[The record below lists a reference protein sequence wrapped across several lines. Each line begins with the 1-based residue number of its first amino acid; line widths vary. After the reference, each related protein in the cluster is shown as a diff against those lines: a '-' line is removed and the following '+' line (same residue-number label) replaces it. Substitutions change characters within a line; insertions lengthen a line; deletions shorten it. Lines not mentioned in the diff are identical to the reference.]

1 MKLAYLDGPELRGA
15 LIAACDHVQEQRA
28 ELNRINVFPVPD
40 GDTGTNFALTTR
52 SIADRLRAHTDPS
65 LGAVAREAAEAGI
78 LGARGNCGM
87 ILSHYLLG
95 FSESVG
101 DRAALSVPELVQ
113 ALRYATDHVY
123 RALESPVEGTIL
135 TVMRE
140 TAEEAESRTFANFP
154 ILFRRLLRRAY
165 DALARTPDLL
175 PVLRT
180 AGVVDAGAKGFVHL
194 LEGIAAYVSGDP
206 IVALS
211 EVASGYDGASATR
224 AAGAPEL
231 ARPDAAVLCAPNGPA
246 ASATMAAALAEYP
259 TESERYRYCTEALV
273 RGPALPDGDTVRA
286 ALRERGDSLVVIR
299 TGDLLKIHIHTDAP
313 EELFA
318 YLRTLGELATHKAED
333 MHAQHAALVRGGG
346 HLQLARRPVVVVTDT
361 ACDLPEE
368 VVRAHGIHLVP
379 LSLVFENEV
388 LRDRVDI
395 SADVFARRLLAG
407 EHPTTSQ
414 PTPAAFLEAYE
425 NAAEE
430 GEAIVAVTLSGAL
443 SGTLTSAEAAARRF
457 QPGMAGN
464 APRGGSGREVGRAD
478 PPGASGGGAGAG
490 AGGATSG
497 RAAVHVVDSRGA
509 TLLQGLLALRAA
521 ELGALGLTPPEIAAE
536 LARIRENSGLFFT
549 VDVFDN
555 LLASGRVGR
564 GRAILGSLLDIK
576 PILAMDDVGRV
587 TPLAR
592 VRGRKQLLPRV
603 MELLEERVPPGSGR
617 VRFGVVH
624 VACEEVLEEIATELR
639 ARYGAETEVLTG
651 PASPVLATHVG
662 PGAWGLAYLHAG
674 PGSKV

>member
-15 LIAACDHVQEQRA
+15 LIAACDYVQEQRA

-101 DRAALSVPELVQ
+101 DRTGVTVAELVQ
-113 ALRYATDHVY
+113 ALRDAADHVY
-123 RALESPVEGTIL
+123 RALETPVEGTIV

-140 TAEEAESRTFANFP
+140 TAEEAESRSFANFP

-206 IVALS
+206 IVALG
-211 EVASGYDGASATR
+211 EVAPAYVAT
-224 AAGAPEL
+224 PS
-231 ARPDAAVLCAPNGPA
+231 ARPDAAPVLASAAAAAPCAAGDPA
-246 ASATMAAALAEYP
+246 AGAVLAAALAEYP

-273 RGPALPDGDTVRA
+273 RGPALPEGEVVRA
-286 ALRERGDSLVVIR
+286 VLRERGDSLVVIR
-299 TGDLLKIHIHTDAP
+299 TGDLLKVHIHTDAP
-313 EELFA
+313 EEIFA

-333 MHAQHAALVRGGG
+333 MHAQHAALARGGG

-368 VVRAHGIHLVP
+368 VVRAHGIQLVP
-379 LSLVFENEV
+379 LSLVFETEV
-388 LRDRVDI
+388 LRDRVEI
-395 SADVFARRLLAG
+395 SADDFARRLLAG

-414 PTPAAFLEAYE
+414 PTPAAFLESYE
-425 NAAEE
+425 RAAEE

-443 SGTLTSAEAAARRF
+443 SGTFASAEAAARRF
-457 QPGMAGN
+457 QPGSAGGQPEEVTGCEVRS
-464 APRGGSGREVGRAD
+464 ADPRGAVVGGDSG
-478 PPGASGGGAGAG
+478 
-490 AGGATSG
+490 G

-521 ELGALGLTPPEIAAE
+521 ELGELGLTPSEIRAE
-536 LARIRENSGLFFT
+536 LARIREHSGLFFT

-603 MELLEERVPPGSGR
+603 MELLEERVPPGSGP

-624 VACEEVLEEIATELR
+624 VACEEVLDEIAGELR
-639 ARYGAETEVLTG
+639 ARYGKETEVLTG

-662 PGAWGLAYLHAG
+662 PGAWGLAYLSGG
-674 PGSKV
+674 PGTKTQS

>member
-1 MKLAYLDGPELRGA
+1 MKLAYLDGPALRGA
-15 LIAACDHVQEQRA
+15 LIAACDYVQEQRA

-95 FSESVG
+95 FADSVG
-101 DRAALSVPELVQ
+101 DRARMSVDEFTQ
-113 ALRYATDHVY
+113 ALRDATDHVY
-123 RALESPVEGTIL
+123 RALESPVEGTIV

-140 TAEEAESRTFANFP
+140 TAEEAESRSFANFP

-194 LEGIAAYVSGDP
+194 LEGIVAYVSGDP
-206 IVALS
+206 IVALGG
-211 EVASGYDGASATR
+211 E
-224 AAGAPEL
+224 AAF
-231 ARPDAAVLCAPNGPA
+231 DAAAFGESA
-246 ASATMAAALAEYP
+246 AIDDAVPLGEAAVAVGAAAAALAEYP
-259 TESERYRYCTEALV
+259 TEAERYRYCTEALV
-273 RGPALPDGDTVRA
+273 RGAALPDADTVRA
-286 ALRERGDSLVVIR
+286 ALRGYGDSLVVIR
-299 TGDLLKIHIHTDAP
+299 SGELLKVHIHTDVP
-313 EELFA
+313 EELFS
-318 YLRTLGELATHKAED
+318 YLRTLGELATRKAED
-333 MHAQHAALVRGGG
+333 MHAQHAALARGGT
-346 HLQLARRPVVVVTDT
+346 HLELARRPVVVVADT

-379 LSLVFENEV
+379 LSLLFEHEV
-388 LRDRVDI
+388 LRDRLEI
-395 SADVFARRLLAG
+395 SADDYARRLQAG
-407 EHPTTSQ
+407 ERATTSQ
-414 PTPAAFLEAYE
+414 PTPAAFLESYRR
-425 NAAEE
+425 AAEE
-430 GEAIVAVTLSGAL
+430 GEAIVAVTLASAL
-443 SGTLTSAEAAARRF
+443 SGTFASAEAAARHLNPVGEGGRDRDAARDGVSAEHGAPA
-457 QPGMAGN
+457 QPGA
-464 APRGGSGREVGRAD
+464 
-478 PPGASGGGAGAG
+478 
-490 AGGATSG
+490 
-497 RAAVHVVDSRGA
+497 AAVHVVDSRGA

-521 ELGALGLTPPEIAAE
+521 ELGELGLTPPEIVAE
-536 LARIRENSGLFFT
+536 LGRIRERSGLFFT

-564 GRAILGSLLDIK
+564 GRALLGSLLDIK
-576 PILAMDDVGRV
+576 PILGVDDDGRV

-592 VRGRKQLLPRV
+592 VRGRRQLLPKV
-603 MELLEERVPPGSGR
+603 MELLEERVPPGSAR

-624 VACEEVLEEIATELR
+624 VACAEVLEEVAAALR
-639 ARYGAETEVLTG
+639 ARYGPETEVLTG

-662 PGAWGLAYLHAG
+662 PGAWGLAYMVEG
-674 PGSKV
+674 

>member
-15 LIAACDHVQEQRA
+15 LIAACDYVQEQRA

-95 FSESVG
+95 FAESVG
-101 DRAALSVPELVQ
+101 DRARLSVDEFTR
-113 ALRYATDHVY
+113 ALRDASDHVY
-123 RALESPVEGTIL
+123 RALESPVEGTIV

-194 LEGIAAYVSGDP
+194 LEGIVAYVSGDP
-206 IVALS
+206 LVAL
-211 EVASGYDGASATR
+211 GAGAPAFGEMID
-224 AAGAPEL
+224 AAGA
-231 ARPDAAVLCAPNGPA
+231 AGAAGTTGVAGVAGA
-246 ASATMAAALAEYP
+246 AGAAGAMAAALAEYP

-273 RGPALPDGDTVRA
+273 RGAALPDGDTVRA
-286 ALRERGDSLVVIR
+286 ALRGYGDSLVVIR
-299 TGDLLKIHIHTDAP
+299 TGELLKVHIHTDVP
-313 EELFA
+313 EELFG
-318 YLRTLGELATHKAED
+318 YLRTLGELATRKAED
-333 MHAQHAALVRGGG
+333 MHAQHAALARGGA
-346 HLQLARRPVVVVTDT
+346 HLQLARRPVVVVADT
-361 ACDLPEE
+361 GCDLPEE

-379 LSLVFENEV
+379 LSLLFEHEV
-388 LRDRVDI
+388 LRDRVEI
-395 SADVFARRLLAG
+395 SADDYARRLLAG
-407 EHPTTSQ
+407 ERATTSQ
-414 PTPAAFLEAYE
+414 PTPAAFLEAYQR
-425 NAAEE
+425 AAGE
-430 GEAIVAVTLSGAL
+430 GEAVVAVTLASAL
-443 SGTLTSAEAAARRF
+443 SGTFASAEAAARHLR
-457 QPGMAGN
+457 QA
-464 APRGGSGREVGRAD
+464 GGSEGRA
-478 PPGASGGGAGAG
+478 GTEFGGGAPE
-490 AGGATSG
+490 
-497 RAAVHVVDSRGA
+497 RAAVHVFDSGGV

-521 ELGALGLTPPEIAAE
+521 ELGEQGFTPVEIIAE
-536 LARIRENSGLFFT
+536 LKRLRAHSGFFFT
-549 VDVFDN
+549 VDIFDH

-564 GRAILGSLLDIK
+564 GRALLGSILDIK
-576 PILAMDDVGRV
+576 PILGVDDVGRIV
-587 TPLAR
+587 PLAR

-603 MELLEERVPPGSGR
+603 MELLEARVPPGSAH
-617 VRFGVVH
+617 VRFGVMH
-624 VACEEVLEEIATELR
+624 VACAEVLAEVTAALR
-639 ARYGAETEVLTG
+639 ARYGADTEVLTG

-662 PGAWGLAYLHAG
+662 PGAWGLAYLADPVRG
-674 PGSKV
+674 

>member
-15 LIAACDHVQEQRA
+15 LIAACDYVQGQRA

-101 DRAALSVPELVQ
+101 DRAKMTVGEFVQ
-113 ALRYATDHVY
+113 ALRDATDHVY

-140 TAEEAESRTFANFP
+140 TAEEAESRSFANFP

-175 PVLRT
+175 PVLRA

-194 LEGIAAYVSGDP
+194 IEGIAAYVSGDP
-206 IVALS
+206 IVALV
-211 EVASGYDGASATR
+211 EAAPGYDGVPAARSGVGPEFAASGAAIPCATGDPVR
-224 AAGAPEL
+224 GAPI
-231 ARPDAAVLCAPNGPA
+231 
-246 ASATMAAALAEYP
+246 AAALAEYP
-259 TESERYRYCTEALV
+259 TESERYRFCTEALV
-273 RGPALPDGDTVRA
+273 RGPALPAGEVVRA

-299 TGDLLKIHIHTDAP
+299 TGDLLKVHIHTDAP
-313 EELFA
+313 DELFA

-333 MHAQHAALVRGGG
+333 MHAQHAALTRGGG
-346 HLQLARRPVVVVTDT
+346 HLQLARRPVVIVTDT

-379 LSLVFENEV
+379 LSLVFEDEV
-388 LRDRVDI
+388 LRDRVEI
-395 SADVFARRLLAG
+395 SADDFARRLLAG

-425 NAAEE
+425 RAAEE

-443 SGTLTSAEAAARRF
+443 SGTFASAEAAARRH
-457 QPGMAGN
+457 QTEAVAVGSAG
-464 APRGGSGREVGRAD
+464 ATGSG
-478 PPGASGGGAGAG
+478 GAA
-490 AGGATSG
+490 G
-497 RAAVHVVDSRGA
+497 RAAVRVVDSRGA

-521 ELGALGLTPPEIAAE
+521 ELGELGLTPTEIAAE
-536 LARIRENSGLFFT
+536 IERIRKHSGLFFT

-576 PILAMDDVGRV
+576 PILAVDDEGRV

-603 MELLEERVPPGSGR
+603 MELLEERIPPGSGKP
-617 VRFGVVH
+617 RFGVVH
-624 VACEEVLEEIATELR
+624 VACEEVLEEVANELR
-639 ARYGAETEVLTG
+639 ARYGADTEVITG

-662 PGAWGLAYLHAG
+662 PGAWGLAWTTN
-674 PGSKV
+674 

>member
-1 MKLAYLDGPELRGA
+1 MKLAYLDGPELRSA
-15 LIAACDHVQEQRA
+15 LIAACDYVQEQRA

-52 SIADRLRAHTDPS
+52 SIADRLRAGSDPRLS
-65 LGAVAREAAEAGI
+65 AVAREAAEAGI

-101 DRAALSVPELVQ
+101 DRARMSVEEFTQ
-113 ALRYATDHVY
+113 ALRDATDHVY
-123 RALESPVEGTIL
+123 RALERPVEGTIV

-140 TAEEAESRTFANFP
+140 TAEEAESRSFSNFP

-194 LEGIAAYVSGDP
+194 LEGIVAYVSGDP
-206 IVALS
+206 IVALRSAEDGVVLMPAPGEPDQSS
-211 EVASGYDGASATR
+211 EGAI
-224 AAGAPEL
+224 
-231 ARPDAAVLCAPNGPA
+231 
-246 ASATMAAALAEYP
+246 AAALTEYP

-273 RGPALPDGDTVRA
+273 RGASLPPAEVVRA
-286 ALRERGDSLVVIR
+286 ALRDRGDSLVVIR
-299 TGDLLKIHIHTDAP
+299 SGEILKVHIHTDSP
-313 EELFA
+313 DDLFS
-318 YLRTLGELATHKAED
+318 YLRTLGELAAHKAED
-333 MHAQHAALVRGGG
+333 MHAQHAALARGGT

-368 VVRAHGIHLVP
+368 VVRAHGLQLVP
-379 LSLVFENEV
+379 LSLVFGDTV
-388 LRDRVDI
+388 LRDRVDV
-395 SADVFARRLLAG
+395 SADDFARRLLAG
-407 EHPTTSQ
+407 ERATTSQ
-414 PTPAAFLEAYE
+414 PTPAAFLEAYQ

-430 GEAIVAVTLSGAL
+430 GEAIITVALSGAL
-443 SGTLTSAEAAARRF
+443 SGTLASAEAAARRF
-457 QPGMAGN
+457 QPEAE
-464 APRGGSGREVGRAD
+464 RRDDTVI
-478 PPGASGGGAGAG
+478 
-490 AGGATSG
+490 
-497 RAAVHVVDSRGA
+497 HVVDSRGA

-521 ELGALGLTPPEIAAE
+521 ELAELGYPPEAIIEE
-536 LARIRENSGLFFT
+536 LARIRERSGLFFT

-564 GRAILGSLLDIK
+564 GRALLGSLLDIK
-576 PILAMDDVGRV
+576 PILSVDDEGRV
-587 TPLAR
+587 IPLAR

-603 MELLEERVPPGSGR
+603 LELLAERVPPGSAR

-624 VACEEVLEEIATELR
+624 VACEEVVDEVAAALR
-639 ARYGAETEVLTG
+639 ERYGPDTEVITG

-662 PGAWGLAYLHAG
+662 PGAWGVAYL
-674 PGSKV
+674 VD